1 MKALYFDC
9 FAGASG
15 DMVLGSMLDSGLELG
30 LLESELKKLELSGC
44 SLSAQK
50 VIKKGITGTAFRV
63 GVTAHQHA
71 RNYNDIIKLIN
82 SSGLDPVVKENAC
95 AVFSLIGHAEAAV
108 HGTDINSVHFHE
120 VGAVDSIIDICGA
133 AIAMKEAGS
142 PAVYCSAINTG
153 SGTVKTAHGILPVPA
168 PATARILEGM
178 TIYSSGTQ
186 AELTTPTG
194 AAILKHYC
202 AKCSSMPRMEI
213 EASGYGAGSM
223 DFEFPNMLRVFRG
236 EIKAARGLEEN
247 VIELETNIDDMNP
260 ELFSH
265 IFDSLFA
272 KGAIDVTVIPAFMKK
287 NRPGHILKVLAS
299 PVDLQPLVREVFRE
313 TTSSGVRFREI
324 SRFIL
329 ERETVRVATSFGTV
343 RVKVH
348 RYEGDTVTVSPE
360 YEDCRRQ
367 AAEHDVAVKTVYNA
381 AVAGFYR
388 NF

>member
-1 MKALYFDC
+1 MKVLYFDC

-15 DMVLGSMLDSGLELG
+15 DMILGSLIDSGLDFG
-30 LLESELKKLELSGC
+30 LIESELKKIELSGY
-44 SLSAQK
+44 SISAQK
-50 VIKKGITGTAFRV
+50 VVKNGISGTAFKV
-63 GVTAHQHA
+63 DVNAHQHA

-82 SSGLDPVVKENAC
+82 SSGLDTEVKENSC
-95 AVFSLIGHAEAAV
+95 AIFTLLGHAEAAV

-168 PATARILEGM
+168 PATARLVEGM
-178 TIYSSGTQ
+178 TVYSSGTQ

-202 AKCSSMPRMEI
+202 GKSSSMPRMEV

-223 DFEFPNMLRVFRG
+223 DLPFPNMLRVFRG
-236 EIKAARGLEEN
+236 EIKTARGLEET

-260 ELFSH
+260 EIFTHL
-265 IFDSLFA
+265 FDSLYA

-287 NRPGHILKVLAS
+287 NRPGQVLKVLAAPGS
-299 PVDLQPLVREVFRE
+299 CDVLMREIFRE
-313 TTSSGVRFREI
+313 TTSSGIRFRETT
-324 SRFIL
+324 RVIL
-329 ERETVRVATSFGTV
+329 ERKSIEVETAFGPV

-348 RYEGDTVTVSPE
+348 RFDGEDVTVSPE
-360 YEDCRRQ
+360 YEDCRKR
-367 AAEHDVAVKTVYNA
+367 AAQHNVPVKRVYNDA
-381 AVAGFYR
+381 AARYRGF
-388 NF
+388 

>member
-9 FAGASG
+9 FAGVSG

-30 LLESELKKLELSGC
+30 LLESELKKLELSGY
-44 SLSAQK
+44 SISAEK
-50 VIKKGITGTAFRV
+50 VVKHGISGTAFRV
-63 GVTAHQHA
+63 DVHA
-71 RNYNDIIKLIN
+71 PQPPRNYNDILTMIN
-82 SSGLDPVVKENAC
+82 SSALDSEARDNAC
-95 AVFSLIGHAEAAV
+95 AVFALIARAEAEV
-108 HGTDINSVHFHE
+108 HGVDIDSVHFHE
-120 VGAVDSIIDICGA
+120 IGAVDSIIDICGA
-133 AIAMKEAGS
+133 AIAIKEAGVQ
-142 PAVYCSAINTG
+142 AVYCSPVNTG

-178 TIYSSGTQ
+178 TVYSSGTM
-186 AELTTPTG
+186 AELATPTG
-194 AAILKHYC
+194 SAILKHYC
-202 AKCSSMPRMEI
+202 RACSSIPVMELA
-213 EASGYGAGSM
+213 ASGYGAGSM
-223 DFEFPNMLRVFRG
+223 DLEFPNMLRIFRG
-236 EIKAARGLEEN
+236 EIQPSSSAGEKI
-247 VIELETNIDDMNP
+247 IELETNIDDMNP

-265 IFDSLFA
+265 IFESLFA

-299 PVDLQPLVREVFRE
+299 PEDLQPLVREVFRE

-329 ERETVRVATSFGTV
+329 ERETVGVDTSFGTV

-348 RYEGDTVTVSPE
+348 RYGGDTVTVSPE

-388 NF
+388 SF

>member
-1 MKALYFDC
+1 
-9 FAGASG
+9 
-15 DMVLGSMLDSGLELG
+15 
-30 LLESELKKLELSGC
+30 
-44 SLSAQK
+44 
-50 VIKKGITGTAFRV
+50 
-63 GVTAHQHA
+63 
-71 RNYNDIIKLIN
+71 
-82 SSGLDPVVKENAC
+82 
-95 AVFSLIGHAEAAV
+95 
-108 HGTDINSVHFHE
+108 
-120 VGAVDSIIDICGA
+120 
-133 AIAMKEAGS
+133 
-142 PAVYCSAINTG
+142 
-153 SGTVKTAHGILPVPA
+153 
-168 PATARILEGM
+168 
-178 TIYSSGTQ
+178 
-186 AELTTPTG
+186 
-194 AAILKHYC
+194 
-202 AKCSSMPRMEI
+202 
-213 EASGYGAGSM
+213 
-223 DFEFPNMLRVFRG
+223 
-236 EIKAARGLEEN
+236 
-247 VIELETNIDDMNP
+247 MNP

-299 PVDLQPLVREVFRE
+299 PGDLQPLVREVFRE